1 MGYTFVCDSCG
12 MGGETPAL
20 MCQLRETWYLTED
33 AGDDLAA
40 AGYEPGE
47 TITICGDCAVR
58 ILALGVLDP

>member
-1 MGYTFVCDSCG
+1 